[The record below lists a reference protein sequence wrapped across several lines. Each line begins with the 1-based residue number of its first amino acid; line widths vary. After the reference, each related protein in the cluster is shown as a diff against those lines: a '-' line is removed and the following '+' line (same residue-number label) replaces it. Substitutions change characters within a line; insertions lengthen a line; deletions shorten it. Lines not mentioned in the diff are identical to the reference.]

1 MAQSVRLTDD
11 DFSAVSGA
19 RVLVVEARYYA
30 DIADELLRGAREVLE
45 AAEAEIEVISV
56 PGALEIGQAIAI
68 ALEDGLD
75 VDAVVALG
83 TVIRGETSHYDI
95 VANESA
101 RALTELALD
110 YAVPVG
116 NGILTV
122 ENAEQAWVRAR
133 TTGDNKGGFA
143 ARAALALV
151 AVRRQIADK
160 VED

>member
-1 MAQSVRLTDD
+1 MAQSVRLADD

-45 AAEAEIEVISV
+45 AAEAEVEVVTV

-68 ALEDGLD
+68 ALEEGLD

-95 VANESA
+95 VAGESA
-101 RALTELALD
+101 RALNELALD
-110 YAVPVG
+110 YVVPIG

-122 ENAEQAWVRAR
+122 ENAEQAWARAR
-133 TTGDNKGGFA
+133 VTGDNKGGFA

-151 AVRRQIADK
+151 ALRRQIADK